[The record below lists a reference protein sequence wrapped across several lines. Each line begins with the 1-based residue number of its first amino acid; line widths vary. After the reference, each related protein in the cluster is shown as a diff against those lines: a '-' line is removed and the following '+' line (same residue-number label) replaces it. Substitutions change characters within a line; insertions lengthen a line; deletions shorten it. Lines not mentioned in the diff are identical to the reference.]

1 MRDFIGSQVEPAV
14 PTAGGEDSTRKP
26 MTARGQPPIVSAVLG
41 LLSSWYRGRGTLHPG
56 GRETPLEVYFLRSLG
71 LLYLV
76 LFVYATVSTKP
87 HLGVE
92 GKGLGVLVGFVGFL
106 VGLVVTNPR
115 VELPE
120 RRRVLGLL
128 IVAASS
134 GLLAGFQPK
143 GLWEATPYFVGVVA
157 AMRLERRPALA
168 VLGIT
173 LVGLIAIGG
182 ARHEW
187 NASVSV
193 LVGSVPW
200 FLIIRLMR
208 RMRDQNTELE
218 ASRAAEARA
227 AAESER
233 GRVAREMHDVLA
245 HSLSALA
252 LQLESTRL
260 VARERNTDHEITR
273 AIDRAHRLAAEGLEE
288 ARRAIGTLRGD
299 ELPGP
304 DRLAALAEAFEEQT
318 GLPVSLDVRGNP
330 RALAPDAR
338 LALYRTAQEALTNV
352 RRHATPDQV
361 EIVLDYRG
369 DATVLVVHDHSH
381 RGAPLPVAASLTGEG
396 GGYGLT
402 GMRERAELLGGRLLA
417 EPSGDGFRV
426 ELRLPA

>member
-1 MRDFIGSQVEPAV
+1 MRDFIGFRVEPAV
-14 PTAGGEDSTRKP
+14 PTAGGDDSTRKP
-26 MTARGQPPIVSAVLG
+26 MIARPRRPIVSNVLG
-41 LLSSWYRGRGTLHPG
+41 LLRSWYRGRGTLHPAG
-56 GRETPLEVYFLRSLG
+56 ETPVEVLFLRTLG
-71 LLYLV
+71 LLYLL
-76 LFVYATVSTKP
+76 LFVYATFSTKP
-87 HLGVE
+87 HPGIE
-92 GKGLGVLVGFVGFL
+92 GKGLAVALAFVGFIAG
-106 VGLVVTNPR
+106 VVVTNPR
-115 VELPE
+115 DLVPD
-120 RRRVLGLL
+120 RRRIAGLL
-128 IVAASS
+128 IVTASS
-134 GLLAGFQPK
+134 AVLAGFQPK

-157 AMRLERRPALA
+157 AMRLERRQAAL
-168 VLGIT
+168 VLGVT
-173 LVGLIAIGG
+173 LVSLGAIGA

-193 LVGSVPW
+193 LVGAVPW

-208 RMRDQNTELE
+208 RLRDQNAELE
-218 ASRAAEARA
+218 ASHAAEARA

-233 GRVAREMHDVLA
+233 GRLAREMHDVLA

-260 VARERNTDHEITR
+260 VARERDTDPEVTR
-273 AIDRAHRLAAEGLEE
+273 AIDRAHRLAAEGLDE
-288 ARRAIGTLRGD
+288 ARRAIGTLRGE

-304 DRLAALAEAFEEQT
+304 DRLAALAEAFGDQT
-318 GLPVSLDVRGNP
+318 GLPISFDVRGEP
-330 RALAPDAR
+330 RTLAPDAR

-361 EIVLDYRG
+361 EIVLDYRD

-381 RGAPLPVAASLTGEG
+381 RGAPLPVAALLTGEG

-417 EPSGDGFRV
+417 EPSVDGFRV